1 MSHSGLPDRSTA
13 SVLRGWHL
21 AAVAAVFAV
30 LLQLWGLYRA
40 LGPPQPSWFPLA
52 DKVQHAV
59 GFALPVLLI
68 LLTIALRGRFGWQW
82 PGLGTCVLVV
92 AIFAAHAVVSEVIQH
107 VWYRYRTGE
116 LLDVVA
122 DWLGIAVGV
131 LVFRLIYLRRS
142 RAVESLV
149 AS

>member
-1 MSHSGLPDRSTA
+1 MSQSGLPDRPTA

-21 AAVAAVFAV
+21 AAIGAFLAV

-40 LGPPQPSWFPLA
+40 LGPAQPSWFRFA
-52 DKVQHAV
+52 DKLQHVV

-82 PGLGTCVLVV
+82 PGRGISILVV
-92 AIFAAHAVVSEVIQH
+92 AIFAAHAIVSEVIQH

-122 DWLGIAVGV
+122 DWLGIAIGIV
-131 LVFRLIYLRRS
+131 VFRLIYLRRS

-149 AS
+149 RS

>member
-21 AAVAAVFAV
+21 AAIGAFLAV

-40 LGPPQPSWFPLA
+40 LGPAQPSWFRFA
-52 DKVQHAV
+52 DKLQHVV

-68 LLTIALRGRFGWQW
+68 LLTIALRGRFGWQG
-82 PGLGTCVLVV
+82 PGRGTSILVA
-92 AIFAAHAVVSEVIQH
+92 AIFAAHAIVSEVIQH

-122 DWLGIAVGV
+122 DWLGIAVGIV
-131 LVFRLIYLRRS
+131 VFRLIYLRRS

-149 AS
+149 TS